1 MVEQKVGFSWITM
14 DEDRSST
21 VYKSM
26 MIVLPH
32 SDSPNA
38 QDQQQQKRTSQEY
51 QFLQGDHL
59 RENPITKG

>member
-1 MVEQKVGFSWITM
+1 M

>member
-1 MVEQKVGFSWITM
+1 M

-21 VYKSM
+21 VYKTM

-38 QDQQQQKRTSQEY
+38 QDQQQQQTEQVKNTNSYKVIISEKT
-51 QFLQGDHL
+51 
-59 RENPITKG
+59 P